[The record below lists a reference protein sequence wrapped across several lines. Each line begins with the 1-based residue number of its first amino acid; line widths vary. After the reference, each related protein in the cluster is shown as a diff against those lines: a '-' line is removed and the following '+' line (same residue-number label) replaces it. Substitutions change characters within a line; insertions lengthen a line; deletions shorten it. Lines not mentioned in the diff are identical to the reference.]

1 MQPTLKGVS
10 FFSLLL
16 SFKPTTLK
24 TQKIIYWIATGLFCA
39 IMMYSAGLY
48 FTQTDMVKGF
58 FESFGYPTDIV
69 IPLAV
74 AKVLGVIMILWR
86 KSAWLTSWAYA
97 GFFFDLVFAFFAHHF
112 SADFQDT
119 TFVLV
124 AMIFLLISFF
134 FGKTVRA

>member
-1 MQPTLKGVS
+1 M
-10 FFSLLL
+10 
-16 SFKPTTLK
+16 K

-39 IMMYSAGLY
+39 IMLYSAGFY
-48 FTQTDMVKGF
+48 FIDTAAAKGF
-58 FESFGYPTDIV
+58 FELFGYPTYIV

-97 GFFFDLVFAFFAHHF
+97 GFFIDLVLAFFAHHF
-112 SADFQDT
+112 SVEFQDT

-124 AMIFLLISFF
+124 AMVLMLISFF
-134 FGKTVRA
+134 FGKTVRH

>member
-1 MQPTLKGVS
+1 M
-10 FFSLLL
+10 
-16 SFKPTTLK
+16 K
-24 TQKIIYWIATGLFCA
+24 TQRIIYWIATGLFCA
-39 IMMYSAGLY
+39 VMLFSAGLY
-48 FTQTDMVKGF
+48 FVQTEMVKGI
-58 FESFGYPTDIV
+58 FESFNYPTYIV
-69 IPLAV
+69 IPLAI

-112 SADFQDT
+112 SAVEQDT

-124 AMIFLLISFF
+124 AMILLLVSFF